1 MLIRSHV
8 FYVHLSFYIKKYL
21 FQISY
26 LLLTDNLAEMGT
38 AKQSSSYQGFNA
50 SKALDGNRNQSW
62 SGRSCGHTAVGQ
74 TEAWWRLDIGQPAN
88 IYNIVIYYR
97 NDGSKYKICVTR
109 STIVSL
115 FLQYT
120 VYNIIKCLTLPYCS
134 SSKSNLDCMRIAF

>member
-1 MLIRSHV
+1 M
-8 FYVHLSFYIKKYL
+8 
-21 FQISY
+21 
-26 LLLTDNLAEMGT
+26 LTDNLAEMGT
-38 AKQSSSYQGFNA
+38 VTQSGSYEGFNA

-74 TEAWWRLDIGQPAN
+74 TEAWWILDIGQLAN

-120 VYNIIKCLTLPYCS
+120 VYDIIKCLALPYSS
-134 SSKSNLDCMRIAF
+134 SSKSNLNCMRIAFIKSNNTS